1 MVKRARNPK
10 RTSSQYSCTKTFVS
24 PESGS
29 FTTGRRVRT
38 RDHYHQRDTL
48 AQPHHHRTIVGV
60 MIVDGRG
67 GSRTERFSRRTCA
80 RDHEA
85 QRVFKYPSIAA
96 DDTRRSFVY
105 PILPFR
111 SFLIAMGS
119 RWEEEGEEEGEE
131 EDGRLGKKG
140 EKRRLPRA
148 SWWKMKENG
157 SLTCLK

>member
-1 MVKRARNPK
+1 MKRARNPK

-48 AQPHHHRTIVGV
+48 AHRTTEHAGKGVIVESAWISG
-60 MIVDGRG
+60 GRFQRA
-67 GSRTERFSRRTCA
+67 SRTCVY
-80 RDHEA
+80 DHEA
-85 QRVFKYPSIAA
+85 QRGTFKYPSTVA
-96 DDTRRSFVY
+96 DTRRSFVH
-105 PILPFR
+105 PIPFE
-111 SFLIAMGS
+111 SFLIGG
-119 RWEEEGEEEGEE
+119 RDGGGREGGREGE
-131 EDGRLGKKG
+131 RNVS
-140 EKRRLPRA
+140 PA